1 MDSTAATVFI
11 VDDEWEVRAA
21 LSRLLV
27 AANYRVRAFESADR
41 FLEEQ
46 EWNTPG
52 CLLLDVCMPGLSG
65 IELQRAL
72 DSSPTTR
79 PIIFLTGMG
88 DIETSVTAMKAGA
101 IDFLTKPIESDKLL
115 ATIELALKRDAEL
128 RQEREM
134 RNMIEE
140 RLTNLTPREREVMVH
155 IIRGRLNKQIA
166 ADLGAGEKTIKLHR
180 HRVMRKMRAHSATP
194 TVFIVHNASSIRTQ
208 LIGTTP

>member
-1 MDSTAATVFI
+1 
-11 VDDEWEVRAA
+11 
-21 LSRLLV
+21 
-27 AANYRVRAFESADR
+27 
-41 FLEEQ
+41 
-46 EWNTPG
+46 
-52 CLLLDVCMPGLSG
+52 MPGLSG

-166 ADLGAGEKTIKLHR
+166 ADLGAGEKTIKKLHR
-180 HRVMRKMRAHSATP
+180 H
-194 TVFIVHNASSIRTQ
+194 ASCEKCARTAQ
-208 LIGTTP
+208 R